1 MQDFDDLVIE
11 LTLSSEI
18 INIDVIEDDI
28 IIEISTGAK
37 GDPGDPGAKGDPGDP
52 GAKGDP
58 GDPGAKGDPGDP
70 GDPGITGSIWFS
82 DLGPPISSLGKNGDY
97 YLNRTN
103 GDVYFKEGGVWA

>member
-28 IIEISTGAK
+28 IIEIST
-37 GDPGDPGAKGDPGDP
+37 
-52 GAKGDP
+52 
-58 GDPGAKGDPGDP
+58 GAKGDPGDP